1 MIVISYRNVYEPIGQ
16 EIVETTCPLCKTAA
30 DVRLELYR
38 LVIETSGIVRYTKK
52 ITSSAR
58 CTQCEKDIPV
68 TKWTKPM
75 QDAFEHI
82 KRTTK
87 LEHKVI
93 IRKRFWWIIGIG
105 FGAIAALLSVALIGG
120 SISSRRAMQEKA
132 AFEAVVS
139 SPQVNDKLVV
149 TTIRDGTILNSVYKI
164 TAVDDTTITAVAS
177 EQTNTKPVGKL
188 SDFDTSDA
196 AFTGQT
202 VIIVKRGFMQY
213 QNWVEVGHEDD
224 YSVTS
229 VVHAAGR
236 NQ

>member
-16 EIVETTCPLCKTAA
+16 EIVPTTCPLCQSEAGIK
-30 DVRLELYR
+30 LELYR
-38 LVIETSGIVRYTKK
+38 LIVETSGIVRYTKK

-58 CTQCEKDIPV
+58 CMHCEKDIPV

-75 QDAFEHI
+75 QDIFEHV

-87 LEHKVI
+87 LENKVVAK
-93 IRKRFWWIIGIG
+93 KRFWWIIGIC
-105 FGAIAALLSVALIGG
+105 FGAIAALLSVVLIGG
-120 SISSRRAMQEKA
+120 SFAARRAAKEKA

-139 SPQVNDKLVV
+139 SPQINDKLVV
-149 TTIRDGTILNSVYKI
+149 TTIRDGTLLNSVYKI
-164 TAVDDTTITAVAS
+164 TAVDDATLTAVAS

-188 SDFDTSDA
+188 SDFDTSGA
-196 AFTGQT
+196 AFTGQSVT
-202 VIIVKRGFMQY
+202 IIKRGFMQY

-236 NQ
+236 E